1 MSSETPSISDET
13 IRDMVEVIEPE
24 WSVDAI
30 KRSVHGTDLVANLEV
45 RTLEGALKVV
55 MKATTADFVDP
66 IVARSEPRFLE
77 LLGQETSIPVPTVY
91 GYRDEHP
98 DFPAPFFLMSYEEGT
113 NFEHRF
119 DELGPEARETVLREA
134 GEYLADL
141 HRLGPLP
148 SYGKI
153 GVQSGELTVLD
164 TDEHSQYDDFRDKL
178 LADVEGTLDSLTG
191 GGFFPELADKPDRF
205 ADLVPPLREY
215 LRETIPNL
223 PEPEPPTYDY
233 WDYRYGN
240 LLLDSE
246 TGEAQAVLDWAN
258 LQRMTLP
265 TTSPRLRG
273 ISSRLNAIAIL
284 GRPPSAKSSD
294 QPIRRRVK
302 AGRSTRLHES
312 GCASIGSRIAST
324 TWPVFRCGT
333 RTRLPKSVTSGQPN
347 IERSSPS
354 ISNARR
360 RLPIS
365 VMTDRHPV
373 FSSV

>member
-1 MSSETPSISDET
+1 MSGQTPSVSDET

-45 RTLEGALKVV
+45 RTPEGALKVV

-113 NFEHRF
+113 NFEHQF
-119 DELGPEARETVLREA
+119 DELGPEARGTVLREA

-148 SYGKI
+148 NYGKI

-164 TDEHSQYDDFRDKL
+164 TDEHSQSDDFREKL

-191 GGFFPELADKPDRF
+191 GGFFPKLADKPDRF

-215 LRETIPNL
+215 LRETIPDL

-258 LQRMTLP
+258 L
-265 TTSPRLRG
+265 
-273 ISSRLNAIAIL
+273 
-284 GRPPSAKSSD
+284 SADDPAYNLTKVEGNLLTPERDSD
-294 QPIRRRVK
+294 
-302 AGRSTRLHES
+302 
-312 GCASIGSRIAST
+312 
-324 TWPVFRCGT
+324 T
-333 RTRLPKSVTSGQPN
+333 RTATLREIFRSAYAASCEGWTFDAATRERMRIYRL
-347 IERSSPS
+347 
-354 ISNARR
+354 
-360 RLPIS
+360 
-365 VMTDRHPV
+365 TDRLDDMACLPLWYQNAPPEKRDERAAEHRAFV
-373 FSSV
+373 SQYL